1 MPAARHYAAIFVLA
15 LTVLALEITVARVL
29 SVALL
34 SHYAFVAVSL
44 AMFGIGLGA
53 LAVYLAPNRFRA
65 ERLDRQL
72 VATLWTFGCTAALAM
87 LAFLHMHVVQ
97 EISWRGFATLGLAY
111 TVLAVPFFCGGLGIS
126 LLMTHGAARIGPLY
140 AADLLGAAAGC
151 LAVVAGLQLLPA
163 PLMALVVAIAAVTT
177 ALIYAWRIGANR
189 LMPLAACGLVAVLT
203 GLAVTS
209 NAYTMRYVKSWA
221 TVYSAYEVWNAFS
234 RISAFDY
241 NNDAGKPLGL
251 SSAPP
256 GGFPPSMMVDIDGT
270 AWTPMMRYDGDPASI
285 QFLRDSVLYLAHH
298 VKRDA
303 DVLVIGTGGGRDLLA
318 ARAFDQ
324 RHIFGL
330 ELNPLMRHVVEER
343 YGDYSGRPYTS
354 LGAEVV
360 DDEARSRLAKIDQ
373 RFDVIQLSL
382 IDTFSLNAA
391 GGVVFSEN
399 YLYTVE
405 AFREYFQ
412 HLTPDGILTV
422 SRYFAPKYPLEM
434 MRLLAMARQA
444 WADEGV
450 TDFGA
455 HVVVLSQAI
464 NATMLV
470 KRSPFTGEELS
481 TIAQLAEENDFV
493 IRYLPGGDGD
503 HQDLRQLITTDDL
516 PTFLAFYPFILDAP
530 TDDRPFFFHF
540 LRGPLAELPPDNED
554 PFQIL
559 RQWNDAQLLMY
570 GLIAVVTT
578 LAAVFFLGPLLLVA
592 RRAVSGAPMSRVAP
606 LLLYFACL
614 GYGFMMLEIPLMQRF
629 ILFLGYPVYAL
640 AVILFALLLFSGIG
654 SLLSSRIGAAALP
667 RVLVV
672 IIALGALYV
681 WGVPYLIVPLMG
693 LGIVAK
699 IAVTVVVL
707 APLGLVLGMA
717 YPLGIG
723 RLTAVSDGLVAWA
736 WGLNAALSV
745 VASVLATYLGSRIGF
760 SAAMAT
766 GVAAYAVGLVCIL
779 LAGLGTRDSGFET
792 NDQRLTTSD

>member
-1 MPAARHYAAIFVLA
+1 MPARRHYVAIFVLS

-53 LAVYLAPNRFRA
+53 LAVYLAPGLFRA
-65 ERLDRQL
+65 ERLDRQV
-72 VATLWTFGCTAALAM
+72 VATLWAFGCTAALSM
-87 LAFLHMHVVQ
+87 LAFLHIHVVQ

-111 TVLAVPFFCGGLGIS
+111 AVLAVPFFCGGLGIS

-151 LAVVAGLQLLPA
+151 LAVVGGLQLLPA
-163 PLMALVVAIAAVTT
+163 PLVAVAVAIAAVGT
-177 ALIYAWRIGANR
+177 ALIYAWRLGAGR
-189 LMPLAACGLVAVLT
+189 LAPLAAAALVAGVA
-203 GLAVTS
+203 GAAASSDVF
-209 NAYTMRYVKSWA
+209 TMRYVKSWA
-221 TVYSAYEVWNAFS
+221 SAYSAYEVWNAFS
-234 RISAFDY
+234 RISVFDY
-241 NNDAGKPLGL
+241 ANDAGQPLGL
-251 SSAPP
+251 STAPP
-256 GGFPPSMMVDIDGT
+256 GGFPPSLMLDIDGT

-324 RHIFGL
+324 RNLFGL
-330 ELNPLMRHVVEER
+330 ELNPLMRHVVEQR
-343 YGDYSGRPYTS
+343 YGDYSGRPYTRI
-354 LGAEVV
+354 GATVV
-360 DDEARSRLAKIDQ
+360 DDEARSRLAKVDQ

-405 AFREYFQ
+405 AFREYFR
-412 HLTPDGILTV
+412 HLTPNGILTV
-422 SRYFAPKYPLEM
+422 SRYFAPKYPLELL
-434 MRLLAMARQA
+434 RLLAMAREA
-444 WADEGV
+444 WEAEGV
-450 TDFGA
+450 TDFAA
-455 HVVVLSQAI
+455 HVAVLNQSI

-470 KRSPFTGEELS
+470 KRSPFTPDELAA
-481 TIAQLAEENDFV
+481 IEALAAEKHFT
-493 IRYLPGGDGD
+493 IRYLPGRDDG
-503 HQDLRQLITTDDL
+503 HPDLRALITTGDL
-516 PTFLAFYPFILDAP
+516 PTFLAFYPFILDPP

-540 LRGPLAELPPDNED
+540 LRGPLREIPTENED

-559 RQWNDAQLLMY
+559 RQWDDAQRLMY
-570 GLIAVVTT
+570 LLIGVVTT

-592 RRAVSGAPMSRVAP
+592 RRAVSGAPLGRVAP
-606 LLLYFACL
+606 MLLYFACL

-640 AVILFALLLFSGIG
+640 AVILFALLLFSGLG
-654 SLLSSRIGAAALP
+654 SLASGRVGSARLP
-667 RVLVV
+667 SVLVL
-672 IIALGALYV
+672 IIAVGAVYV
-681 WGVPYLIVPLMG
+681 WAVPPVIEPLMG
-693 LGIVAK
+693 LGIAAKVAL
-699 IAVTVVVL
+699 TVLLL

-723 RLTAVSDGLVAWA
+723 RLTQLSDGLVAWA

-745 VASVLATYLGSRIGF
+745 VASVLATYLGSRFGF

-766 GVAAYAVGLVCIL
+766 GVLAYAVGLGCVL
-779 LAGLGTRDSGFET
+779 LAAR
-792 NDQRLTTSD
+792 R

>member
-1 MPAARHYAAIFVLA
+1 MPAARHYAAIFVLS

-53 LAVYLAPNRFRA
+53 LAVYLAPGLFRA
-65 ERLDRQL
+65 ERLDRHL
-72 VATLWTFGCTAALAM
+72 VVTLWTFGCTAALAM
-87 LAFLHMHVVQ
+87 LAFLHIHVVQ
-97 EISWRGFATLGLAY
+97 EISWAGFATLGLAY

-140 AADLLGAAAGC
+140 AADLLGASAGS
-151 LAVVAGLQLLPA
+151 LAVVLGLQLLPA
-163 PLMALVVAIAAVTT
+163 PLLALAVAVVAVAT
-177 ALIYAWRIGANR
+177 ALLYAARIGAGR
-189 LMPLAACGLVAVLT
+189 VAPALAALLVAALA
-203 GLAVTS
+203 GLAAS
-209 NAYTMRYVKSWA
+209 SDAFTMRYVKSWA
-221 TVYSAYEVWNAFS
+221 SVYSDYEVWNAFS

-241 NNDAGKPLGL
+241 ANDAGQPLGL
-251 SSAPP
+251 SKAPP
-256 GGFPPSMMVDIDGT
+256 GGFPPSLMIDIDGT

-298 VKRDA
+298 IKPDA

-318 ARAFDQ
+318 ARAFGQ
-324 RHIFGL
+324 RSILGL
-330 ELNPLMRHVVEER
+330 ELNPLMRHVVDER
-343 YGDYSGRPYTS
+343 YGDYSGRPYS
-354 LGAEVV
+354 RIGATVV
-360 DDEARSRLAKIDQ
+360 EDEARSRLAKVDQ

-405 AFREYFQ
+405 AFREYFR
-412 HLTPDGILTV
+412 HLTPDGVLTV

-434 MRLLAMARQA
+434 LRLLAMAREA
-444 WADEGV
+444 WAAEGV
-450 TDFGA
+450 TDFAA
-455 HVVVLSQAI
+455 HVVVLSQSI

-470 KRSPFTGEELS
+470 KRSPFT
-481 TIAQLAEENDFV
+481 LAELAAIEALAQRNGFTV
-493 IRYLPGGDGD
+493 RYMPEDD
-503 HQDLRQLITTDDL
+503 QSHPDLRQVVTTSDL
-516 PTFLAFYPFILDAP
+516 PTFLAFYPFILDPP

-540 LRGPLAELPPDNED
+540 LRGPLAEIPGPQED

-559 RQWNDAQLLMY
+559 RQWNDAQFLMY
-570 GLIAVVTT
+570 LLIGVVST
-578 LAAVFFLGPLLLVA
+578 LAAVFFLGPLLLLA
-592 RRAVSGAPMSRVAP
+592 RGAVRGAPVARVAP

-640 AVILFALLLFSGIG
+640 AVILFALLLFSGLG
-654 SLLSSRIGAAALP
+654 SLASGRLGSDRLP
-667 RVLVV
+667 TVLVA
-672 IIALGALYV
+672 IIAVGALYV
-681 WGVPYLIVPLMG
+681 WGVPRVVEPLMG

-699 IAVTVVVL
+699 IALTVLFL

-745 VASVLATYLGSRIGF
+745 VASVLATYIGSRFGF
-760 SAAMAT
+760 GAAMAT
-766 GVAAYAVGLVCIL
+766 GVLAYAVGLACIL
-779 LAGLGTRDSGFET
+779 ASARRPAASPIASRAPAVEA
-792 NDQRLTTSD
+792 Q